1 MQDNDGSTDPAGA
14 APTQPA
20 APLPPG
26 LTTADVSSNGHLGAD
41 SGSLLYVQAWDAHA
55 QGAHAGETRRQ
66 RQHNLRVAREIVETG
81 ILALVIFLGVRAI
94 VQNFRVEGM
103 SMDPTYATG
112 QYVLVNKALYTR
124 LDPAALSKWVP
135 FWDADEEARYVFRP
149 PHRGDVVVFEPPI
162 PNRGDRDFIKR
173 IIGEPGDHVV
183 VKDGRVSVNGRQL
196 HEQYIANGQTFCGG
210 QYCDVTLGPD
220 EYYVMGDN
228 RANSSDS
235 RLWGPVPGGS
245 IVGKSWLIYLP
256 FSDFGAAPNGAP
268 EMGPSATGRRP

>member
-1 MQDNDGSTDPAGA
+1 MQNYESSTEPAGTSHADA
-14 APTQPA
+14 APPTP
-20 APLPPG
+20 
-26 LTTADVSSNGHLGAD
+26 DISVNGHAEAD
-41 SGSLLYVQAWDAHA
+41 AGSLMYVQAWDAHA
-55 QGAHAGETRRQ
+55 EGAHVGEARRQ
-66 RQHNLRVAREIVETG
+66 RQHNLRVVREIVETG
-81 ILALVIFLGVRAI
+81 ILALVIFLGVRSV

-103 SMDPTYATG
+103 SMDPTYETG
-112 QYVLVNKALYTR
+112 QYVLVNKALYSR
-124 LDPAALSKWVP
+124 LNLRAISRWVP
-135 FWDADEEARYVFRP
+135 LWDSDNSARYIFRP

-196 HEQYIANGQTFCGG
+196 FEQYIPNVQTFCGG

-235 RLWGPVPGGS
+235 RLWGPVHGDKM
-245 IVGKSWLIYLP
+245 VGKSWLIYLP

-268 EMGPSATGRRP
+268 DMGPPATGRRP

>member
-1 MQDNDGSTDPAGA
+1 MQNHEPSNGPAGDTPAEAA
-14 APTQPA
+14 APAPVVPA
-20 APLPPG
+20 P
-26 LTTADVSSNGHLGAD
+26 DVSANGHAPTD
-41 SGSLLYVQAWDAHA
+41 SGSLVYVQAWDAHA

-66 RQHNLRVAREIVETG
+66 RQHNLRVVREIVETG
-81 ILALVIFLGVRAI
+81 ILALVIFLGVRSI

-103 SMDPTYATG
+103 SMDPTYETG
-112 QYVLVNKALYTR
+112 QYVLVNKALYAR
-124 LDPAALSKWVP
+124 LDLGALSKWVP
-135 FWDADEEARYVFRP
+135 FWDSDNGARYVFHP

-196 HEQYIANGQTFCGG
+196 HEQYIPNVQTFCGG

-235 RLWGPVPGGS
+235 RLWGPVRGDR

-256 FSDFGAAPNGAP
+256 FGDFGAAPNGAP
-268 EMGPSATGRRP
+268 EMGPPATGRRP